1 MSTFEFEITI
11 QSKSG
16 DYSWPIVLRCKQL
29 DGLTT
34 HSSGILQLS
43 QDDFYQLIQEQE
55 NEKAYGILLGKPSLE
70 EMCVI
75 PLSVPC
81 LRAVRTAP

>member
-1 MSTFEFEITI
+1 MKAFEFEITI

-16 DYSWPIVLRCKQL
+16 DDSWPIVLKCKEL

-43 QDDFYQLIQEQE
+43 KDDFCKLKQEQE
-55 NEKAYGILLGKPSLE
+55 NEKA
-70 EMCVI
+70 
-75 PLSVPC
+75 
-81 LRAVRTAP
+81 